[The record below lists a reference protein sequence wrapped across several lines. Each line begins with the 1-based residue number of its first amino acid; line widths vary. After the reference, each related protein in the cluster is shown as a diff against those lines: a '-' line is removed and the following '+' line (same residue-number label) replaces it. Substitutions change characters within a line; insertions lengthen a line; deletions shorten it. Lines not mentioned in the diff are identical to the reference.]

1 MKTFKQFIKED
12 DIDSYESRMTA
23 GLGGFTPYGGGRFGG
38 GYAKRSGSGADLTR
52 VKASDI
58 NTRTGEKIFK
68 VDDKTKLTTD
78 KKSESLPVKDVI
90 DKNKTF
96 GTKEGNIGDIVK
108 PPTPKLAYGWL
119 NDKGSFIKN
128 RNNDIHADTY
138 SRFTGQGKDIGA
150 NRGEAS
156 YKKIDQAIEKGWAR
170 IYIKKQGDETFG
182 VVQRN
187 ASKWTPRHEK
197 ALALVRKAMK
207 TNKTKDETEFDD
219 Q

>member
-1 MKTFKQFIKED
+1 MKSFKQFIKED

-23 GLGGFTPYGGGRFGG
+23 GLGINWTPYGGGHFGG
-38 GYAKRSGSGADLTR
+38 GYAKRSDSER

-78 KKSESLPVKDVI
+78 KKPKSL
-90 DKNKTF
+90 
-96 GTKEGNIGDIVK
+96 

-138 SRFTGQGKDIGA
+138 SRYTGQGKDIGA

-156 YKKIDQAIEKGWAR
+156 YKKIDQAIENGWAR